1 MLLSPR
7 PMSEPVVTTPHGEVG
22 IALPVRTLRVDVIE
36 GPDAGAAH
44 ASAGEAL
51 TIGTARGNDL
61 VLTDDTVS
69 RYHVELSRGRGG
81 VRVVDCGSTNGTYA
95 GGVGLET
102 GTVAAGTVLQ
112 LGKTRLRVGDGER
125 RMLELHAGDAL
136 AGLRGRSPAMRR
148 LMVSLERAAASDVS
162 VLVIG
167 ESGTGKEL
175 VARGLHD
182 LGRRAAGPFVAVDC
196 AALSPALVASELFG
210 HE

>member
-95 GGVGLET
+95 GGVGLE
-102 GTVAAGTVLQ
+102 
-112 LGKTRLRVGDGER
+112 
-125 RMLELHAGDAL
+125 
-136 AGLRGRSPAMRR
+136 
-148 LMVSLERAAASDVS
+148 
-162 VLVIG
+162 
-167 ESGTGKEL
+167 SGTGKEL

-210 HE
+210 HERGAFR